1 MSYVYKHDSFVW
13 KGHGLCIYI
22 TRDSFVR
29 VQCRTCNIGVYVSM
43 CLCVYVSMC
52 LCVYVSMCLCVYVS
66 MCLCVYVVNRTC
78 PCEKGTVYV
87 YMWRMYIWKRHGV
100 CIYVA
105 YIYMKKARRMY
116 ICGVCIY
123 VRDVSP
129 SCVWHVITSQT
140 SIRSALCVEMKHVTR
155 MNEACHMY
163 VLGIGVATISRLL
176 KIIGLFC
183 RISSFL

>member
-66 MCLCVYVVNRTC
+66 MCLCVYVVLSMWKRHSVC
-78 PCEKGTVYV
+78 IYVAYV
-87 YMWRMYIWKRHGV
+87 YMKKAR